1 MLPLV
6 MALLVAV
13 EPGSP
18 EPKDGDMIRRFCL
31 VAFDAAMR
39 QADQTPPEGMAAFT
53 CDCFLERLKGGS
65 GIDAAR
71 TQCTDEAAQRYPI

>member
-53 CDCFLERLKGGS
+53 CDCFLDQVKAGAS
-65 GIDAAR
+65 IDAAR
-71 TQCTDEAAQRYPI
+71 LRCTEEAAQRYPV

>member
-1 MLPLV
+1 MLPWL
-6 MALLVAV
+6 MAALVAV
-13 EPGSP
+13 EPVSP

-31 VAFDAAMR
+31 VAFDTAMR
-39 QADQTPPEGMAAFT
+39 QAEKTAPEGMAAFT
-53 CDCFLERLKGGS
+53 CDCFLERLKGGY